1 MFKMKKPLIS
11 ASLALG
17 LLGVSFSPTYAQ
29 ETQDGASNPV
39 SSTTIT
45 PYMSLNALDVKPGLL
60 ANFQSISFTGNDDVQ
75 FNVNSLNFDIRYYI
89 KNEGKNNLTWKITDA
104 KGARWS
110 GGTLAP
116 GKSTTKLADYYND
129 VNNTGLYTLYVST
142 SNGGDGKYT
151 FVARSLKP

>member
-1 MFKMKKPLIS
+1 MKKPLIS

-39 SSTTIT
+39 SVSSTAIT
-45 PYMSLNALDVKPGLL
+45 PAMSLNALDVKPGLL

-75 FNVNSLNFDIRYYI
+75 FNVNSLYLDIRYYV
-89 KNEGKNNLTWKITDA
+89 KNEGQNTITWKITDT
-104 KGARWS
+104 KGNRWA

-116 GKSTTKLADYYND
+116 GKSITKFADYLDN
-129 VNNTGLYTLYVST
+129 VNYTGLYTFYVST

>member
-1 MFKMKKPLIS
+1 
-11 ASLALG
+11 
-17 LLGVSFSPTYAQ
+17 
-29 ETQDGASNPV
+29 
-39 SSTTIT
+39 
-45 PYMSLNALDVKPGLL
+45 MSLNALDVKPGLL